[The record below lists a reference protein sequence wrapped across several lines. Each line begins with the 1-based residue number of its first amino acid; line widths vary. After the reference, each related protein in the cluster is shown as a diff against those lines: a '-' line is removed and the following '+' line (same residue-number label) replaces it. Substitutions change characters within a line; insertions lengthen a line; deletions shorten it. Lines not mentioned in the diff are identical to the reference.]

1 MAIRNNNREKRPR
14 REEPTD
20 LMPMLKR
27 GVKYLEGV
35 TEIDYKDSEL
45 LKKFMTERGKITPQ
59 RITGTS
65 SKQQR
70 QIKRAIRRARV
81 MGLLP

>member
-1 MAIRNNNREKRPR
+1 MAMRKNTRERRPR
-14 REEPTD
+14 REEND
-20 LMPMLKR
+20 MMPMLKR

-35 TEIDYKDSEL
+35 NEIDYKDSEL

-70 QIKRAIRRARV
+70 QIKRAIRRSRV

>member
-1 MAIRNNNREKRPR
+1 MAIRRNNNNNRPR
-14 REEPTD
+14 REEND

>member
-1 MAIRNNNREKRPR
+1 MAMRKNTKERRPR
-14 REEPTD
+14 REEND
-20 LMPMLKR
+20 LMPLLKR

-35 TEIDYKDSEL
+35 TEIDYKDNEL

-65 SKQQR
+65 AKQQR
-70 QIKRAIRRARV
+70 QIKRAIRRSRV

>member
-1 MAIRNNNREKRPR
+1 MAPRPSKPKRPR
-14 REEPTD
+14 REEND

-35 TEIDYKDSEL
+35 NEIDYKDSEL

-59 RITGTS
+59 RITGTNA
-65 SKQQR
+65 KQQR

>member
-1 MAIRNNNREKRPR
+1 MAMRKNTRERRPR
-14 REEPTD
+14 RDENELAP
-20 LMPMLKR
+20 LMKR

-35 TEIDYKDSEL
+35 NEIDYKDSEL

-70 QIKRAIRRARV
+70 QIKRAIRRSRV

>member
-1 MAIRNNNREKRPR
+1 MAMRRNTKERRPR
-14 REEPTD
+14 RDEND

-59 RITGTS
+59 RITGTNA
-65 SKQQR
+65 KQQR

>member
-1 MAIRNNNREKRPR
+1 MAIRNNSNKRQR
-14 REEPTD
+14 REETE

-45 LKKFMTERGKITPQ
+45 LRKFMTERGKITPQ

-65 SKQQR
+65 AKQQR
-70 QIKRAIRRARV
+70 EIKRAIRRARV

>member
-1 MAIRNNNREKRPR
+1 MAIRKHSNNRPR
-14 REEPTD
+14 RDDND

-59 RITGTS
+59 RITGTNA
-65 SKQQR
+65 KQQR
-70 QIKRAIRRARV
+70 QIKRAIRRSRV

>member
-1 MAIRNNNREKRPR
+1 MAIRNNNREKRQR
-14 REEPTD
+14 REEPNE
-20 LMPMLKR
+20 LMPLLKR

-35 TEIDYKDSEL
+35 AEIDYKDSEL

-65 SKQQR
+65 AKQQR
-70 QIKRAIRRARV
+70 QIKRAIRRSRV

>member
-1 MAIRNNNREKRPR
+1 MAMRRNTKERRPR
-14 REEPTD
+14 RDDNE
-20 LMPMLKR
+20 LMPMIKR

-35 TEIDYKDSEL
+35 TEINYKDSEL

-65 SKQQR
+65 AKQQR
-70 QIKRAIRRARV
+70 QIKRAIRRSRV

>member
-1 MAIRNNNREKRPR
+1 MAIRKNTRERRPR
-14 REEPTD
+14 RDDND

-59 RITGTS
+59 RITGTNA
-65 SKQQR
+65 KQQR

>member
-1 MAIRNNNREKRPR
+1 MRKQSKDNRNR
-14 REEPTD
+14 REENQLAP
-20 LMPMLKR
+20 LLKR

-35 TEIDYKDSEL
+35 SEIDYKDSEL
-45 LKKFMTERGKITPQ
+45 LKKFMTEKGKITPQ
-59 RITGTS
+59 RISGTS

>member
-1 MAIRNNNREKRPR
+1 MRKPTRESRNR
-14 REEPTD
+14 REETQ
-20 LMPMLKR
+20 LMPLLKR

-35 TEIDYKDSEL
+35 NEIDYKDSEL
-45 LKKFMTERGKITPQ
+45 LKKFMTEKGKITPQ
-59 RITGTS
+59 RISGTS

>member
-1 MAIRNNNREKRPR
+1 MAMRRNTKERRPR
-14 REEPTD
+14 RDENE
-20 LMPMLKR
+20 LMPMMKR

-35 TEIDYKDSEL
+35 TEINYKDSEL

-65 SKQQR
+65 AKQQR
-70 QIKRAIRRARV
+70 QIKRAIRRSRV

>member
-1 MAIRNNNREKRPR
+1 MAMRRNTKEKRPR
-14 REEPTD
+14 REENE
-20 LMPMLKR
+20 LMPLLKR

-35 TEIDYKDSEL
+35 KEIDYKDSEL

-65 SKQQR
+65 AKQQR
-70 QIKRAIRRARV
+70 QIKRAIRRSRV

>member
-1 MAIRNNNREKRPR
+1 MAIRKNTKERRPR
-14 REEPTD
+14 REEND

-59 RITGTS
+59 RITGTNA
-65 SKQQR
+65 KQQR